1 MKFQSL
7 IRWFQSSDVHTT
19 TSMNCKN
26 QNDSWSK
33 RKRNDDSLNERKWLA
48 RVDAAKNIVQDWKS
62 FDVELLNE
70 ILDNQ
75 WSE

>member
-7 IRWFQSSDVHTT
+7 IRWFQLFDVHTT

-75 WSE
+75 